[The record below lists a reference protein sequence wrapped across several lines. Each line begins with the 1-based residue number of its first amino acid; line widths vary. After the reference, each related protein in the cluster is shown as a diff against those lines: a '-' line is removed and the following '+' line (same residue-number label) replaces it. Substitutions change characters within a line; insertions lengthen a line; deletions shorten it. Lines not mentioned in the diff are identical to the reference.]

1 MNISQKTLSA
11 GLVVLLLLSLAG
23 CVRKKLTSPPRAEEL
38 GRLKPLSR
46 PGVEAFRGGE
56 KLIFVVKYW
65 VIPVGRI
72 SLEVREMNYRG
83 HEVYSPLLYL
93 KANRLFSF
101 FCPAEGEIR
110 SYFDAQGLF
119 THRYEEHYLA
129 GRHIYDRVTTYDQKR
144 RIAQFDVPVYND
156 LGQLVKKEKKK
167 VNIPPRT
174 QDVLSVFYYIR
185 TRELK
190 EGAIIKVK
198 VNERKHNYQL
208 ELKVLGKE
216 EVKTPAG
223 SFLAWVI
230 EPTVLYKG
238 KKQERGKGLVYLSAD
253 SRKSPLLIRGN
264 TSIGRV
270 SLYLIDVRL

>member
-1 MNISQKTLSA
+1 MSMLQKIVNI
-11 GLVVLLLLSLAG
+11 GLVMLLLLSLAG
-23 CVRKKLTSPPRAEEL
+23 CVRKKPSSPPKAEEL

-46 PGVEAFRGGE
+46 PGVKAFRGGE
-56 KLIFVVKYW
+56 KLTFAVKYW
-65 VIPVGRI
+65 IIPVGRI

-101 FCPAEGEIR
+101 FCSAEGEIR

-144 RIAQFDVPVYND
+144 GIAQFDVPVYND

-167 VNIPPRT
+167 VGIPPRT
-174 QDVLSVFYYIR
+174 QDVLSALYYIR
-185 TRELK
+185 TCELK
-190 EGAIIKVK
+190 EGAIVKVK
-198 VNERKHNYQL
+198 VNERKSNYLL
-208 ELKVLGKE
+208 ELKVLRKE

-253 SRKSPLLIRGN
+253 SRKLPLLIKGS
-264 TSIGRV
+264 TSIGRA